1 LLPSEFD
8 FTPHRGLSL
17 VRPGSAMRA
26 SGRANVAPNWSVRR
40 LTRTRWRPRSTFPD
54 YRVAI
59 NRHRHHNQALMRGQG
74 LVSNGPTPEGLWRY
88 DPDLKAL
95 AEAGHPEAS
104 PRLNSTR
111 NRPGCRPGPENPGS
125 HSNRR
130 AFAEPVIRDLS
141 AQEHRPSLNN
151 FNEGITVRSTEAVYR
166 QLRAVSQGQHAMGL
180 IILLV
185 VLILLFDG
193 GGFYYGP
200 P

>member
-1 LLPSEFD
+1 MAAGTAIRMGTLKRHAAAGGNVNLAIGLRVPEACCSPEFD

-74 LVSNGPTPEGLWRY
+74 LVSNGPTPEGLWWY

-111 NRPGCRPGPENPGS
+111 NRPGCFRGDRAL
-125 HSNRR
+125 RR
-130 AFAEPVIRDLS
+130 LQRGYDLCS
-141 AQEHRPSLNN
+141 AARR
-151 FNEGITVRSTEAVYR
+151 ITTAAPAC
-166 QLRAVSQGQHAMGL
+166 RAADRHQSRAQAL
-180 IILLV
+180 
-185 VLILLFDG
+185 
-193 GGFYYGP
+193 
-200 P
+200 